1 MTVMLTYKQCV
12 AKVSDMEMLAITLPQ
27 HRDAYVQLAVHW
39 RWVADTAKWQ
49 EAYEDRFLQSR

>member
-12 AKVSDMEMLAITLPQ
+12 AKVSDMEMLAIALPQ

-49 EAYEDRFLQSR
+49 EAYEDRFL